1 MRILHVLDHAPPLQS
16 GYVSRSLGI
25 IRHQRARGW
34 ITHHLVAP
42 RQLQGEATVEHAGLT
57 FHHTPAPTG
66 RTARLPVLN
75 YLAESRATER
85 RILALAQRERIDII
99 QAHSPALNGL
109 AAVRAGRCLG
119 IPVVYEVRAFWEDA
133 AVDLGRTREG
143 SVRYRATRAL
153 ETSVLRRADAVT
165 TLCQGTRDDMVARG
179 IPAEKVTIIPN
190 AVDPAGFSV
199 SRRPENLLRRE
210 LGLGDAPVLGFI
222 GSFYRYEGLS
232 LLVEAFAQLRARV
245 PGARLLLVGG
255 GPEAEALSA
264 LVKAQGLEGAVIM
277 PGRVPFSEVG
287 AWYDLVDIFVYPRLR
302 MRLTDLVTPLKPI
315 EAMASG
321 RIVVA
326 SDVGGHREIVTAG
339 ETGYLF
345 PAGDIAALGR
355 TLMRALAERESWPA
369 MTAAGRRYVE
379 RERNWDAVC
388 ARYAPVFERLSREGF
403 LAGEAML
410 SDNDSMARSR
420 VA

>member
-25 IRHQRARGW
+25 IGQQRARGW
-34 ITHHLVAP
+34 TTHHLVAP
-42 RQLQGEATVEHAGLT
+42 RQLQGEGASEHAGLT
-57 FHHTPAPTG
+57 FHHTPALTRP
-66 RTARLPVLN
+66 AVRLPLLN
-75 YLAESRATER
+75 YFAESRATER
-85 RILALAQRERIDII
+85 RILAIAQREGIDII
-99 QAHSPALNGL
+99 HAHSPALNGL
-109 AAVRAGRCLG
+109 AAVRAGRYLG

-143 SVRYRATRAL
+143 SLRYRATRAL

-190 AVDPAGFSV
+190 AVDPAGFSTA
-199 SRRPENLLRRE
+199 RRPGNPLRRE

-232 LLVEAFAQLRARV
+232 LLVEAFARLRAQV
-245 PGARLLLVGG
+245 PDARLLLVGG

-264 LVKAQGLEGAVIM
+264 LVKAQGLDGAVTM

-326 SDVGGHREIVTAG
+326 SDVGGHREIVTPG

-345 PAGDIAALGR
+345 PAGDVAALGQ

-379 RERNWDAVC
+379 RERSWDAAC
-388 ARYAPVFERLSREGF
+388 ARYAPVFERLLRAPSPYPRISS
-403 LAGEAML
+403 AV
-410 SDNDSMARSR
+410 RS
-420 VA
+420 APP